1 MTILFCL
8 CLGEPP
14 VFMLWLYYVRP
25 IPMRKEPEDQLD
37 INKKELSYKHL
48 IYGINRR
55 NVSFNQTFIISILT
69 K

>member
-1 MTILFCL
+1 MEILFCL
-8 CLGEPP
+8 CLVDPP
-14 VFMLWLYYVRP
+14 VFSLWLYCVRP

-48 IYGINRR
+48 IYRINRR
-55 NVSFNQTFIISILT
+55 NVSFNQTFMVSILT

>member
-8 CLGEPP
+8 CLVDPP
-14 VFMLWLYYVRP
+14 VFSLWVYYVRS

-37 INKKELSYKHL
+37 IIKRELSYKHL
-48 IYGINRR
+48 IYRINRR
-55 NVSFNQTFIISILT
+55 NVSFNKKFMISILT